1 MCVQSNRRRSVARG
15 CAGARLCADH
25 FCVAERGGHS
35 IILERAGRI
44 QPFVLEKQSAW
55 LHIDIFGDRVILL
68 EDGLAFADGHFVFV
82 VAEVEELAESPHAG
96 EVERVVPGRP
106 ASGEVAQFV
115 GNANSIPVVPD
126 IQQLAT
132 LRALEA
138 IRDGPTFKLSPAIG
152 IDTLLISL
160 TSHILVSRTSY
171 LAVRFATHERRIY
184 VSALPAQFSI
194 YTR

>member
-1 MCVQSNRRRSVARG
+1 MCVQSHRRRSIARG
-15 CAGARLCADH
+15 CAGAGLCADH
-25 FCVAERGGHS
+25 FCMAERGGHS
-35 IILERAGRI
+35 IILERAGGI
-44 QPFVLEKQSAW
+44 EPFVLEKKSAG
-55 LHIDIFGDRVILL
+55 LHIDVFGDRVVLL
-68 EDGLAFADGHFVFV
+68 KNGLAFADGHFVFI
-82 VAEVEELAESPHAG
+82 VAEVEQLAESPHAG

-115 GNANSIPVVPD
+115 RNTNSAPVVPH
-126 IQQLAT
+126 IQQLAALGT
-132 LRALEA
+132 LKS
-138 IRDGPTFKLSPAIG
+138 IRNGSTFKLSPAIG

-171 LAVRFATHERRIY
+171 LVVRFAIGERRIY